1 MSSERPGVFNCLT
14 EGMTR
19 LMGLG
24 MPNTTRLFPI
34 WKLLLPTG
42 LVGLSRYIII
52 QMARYT
58 VISTIHL
65 EQQENRVSISML
77 FIWTCQNH
85 DKFLISVRVLAQ
97 LTRRIICSYCH
108 RPSLAFYIKNLL
120 RTSQAKID
128 CDSLV
133 YFKV

>member
-1 MSSERPGVFNCLT
+1 VSSERPGVFNCLT

-42 LVGLSRYIII
+42 LIGLSRYIII

-65 EQQENRVSISML
+65 EQQENRVSYL
-77 FIWTCQNH
+77 FG
-85 DKFLISVRVLAQ
+85 
-97 LTRRIICSYCH
+97 
-108 RPSLAFYIKNLL
+108 
-120 RTSQAKID
+120 
-128 CDSLV
+128 LV
-133 YFKV
+133 KTMTNF